1 MATTT
6 HNIRSLQLRMAAEHI
21 QAARLKRWP
30 FAFNFYS
37 IAVSASDTL
46 LLVFASALGAGVGLV
61 AMIEA
66 LGDLLSAIAPFGVGK
81 VVDKVRSPRKYLAI
95 VFAAAATLMI
105 AFAITSEPIV
115 LLALCV
121 GWGIVFVAAGPMV
134 PIVLTR
140 LFRRSE
146 WATQQSRLSS
156 MNSLGTALGFGICV
170 LWLFVGGGL
179 VGEANSIRVLFV
191 LGAILCGFATL
202 FALLWLRPADQQ
214 RHEHAPISASAPPMG
229 ERLAPASTHRK
240 SAVVTTAGKKKMI
253 YTDGL
258 KNLFFTTMVLFF
270 GIGIMGGIY
279 PAYMR
284 QELGAE
290 VYKIVIGSTVFN
302 LAAGL
307 AMPHVAHN
315 MGKMMPARLHALGS
329 LGRSGAFLAIGLVG
343 LILSGTPAH
352 LAVIGLMAFSG
363 LTWAATATAGGNRL
377 VYLAPTGQKGAV
389 SGHFTAFSFM
399 ALAAGAVVGGQV
411 AGFFGYFAAFAIASI
426 CAFIASFLAIRL

>member
-1 MATTT
+1 MATT
-6 HNIRSLQLRMAAEHI
+6 IRTFSSLQVRTAAEHI

-37 IAVSASDTL
+37 VATNTADSL

-61 AMIEA
+61 ALIEA
-66 LGDLLSAIAPFGVGK
+66 LGDMLSAIAPFGIGRIADRVH
-81 VVDKVRSPRKYLAI
+81 SPRKYLVV
-95 VFAAAATLMI
+95 VFAAAATMLV
-105 AFAITSEPIV
+105 AFSMTSSPNV
-115 LLALCV
+115 LVVLCL
-121 GWGIVFVAAGPMV
+121 GWGVIFVSAGPMV

-146 WATQQSRLSS
+146 WATQQARLSS
-156 MNSLGTALGFGICV
+156 MNSLGTALGFGLCV
-170 LWLFVGGGL
+170 LWLFAVGSL
-179 VGEANSIRVLFV
+179 IGEANSIRMLFIA
-191 LGAILCGFATL
+191 GAIMCGLAAV

-214 RHEHAPISASAPPMG
+214 RHEHPPLAEPARSA
-229 ERLAPASTHRK
+229 APAPLRAGAGQRTAAIPTK
-240 SAVVTTAGKKKMI
+240 SKPG
-253 YTDGL
+253 YSDGL

-270 GIGIMGGIY
+270 GIGIMAGIY
-279 PAYMR
+279 PAYMM

-290 VYKIVIGSTVFN
+290 VYKVVIGSTVFN

-329 LGRSGAFLAIGLVG
+329 FGRSIAFLSIGLVG
-343 LILSGTPAH
+343 LMLTGTPAH

-363 LTWAATATAGGNRL
+363 LTWAATATSGGNRL
-377 VYLAPTGQKGAV
+377 VYLAPARQKGAA

-399 ALAAGAVVGGQV
+399 ALAAGAVIGGQV
-411 AGFFGYFAAFAIASI
+411 AGAFGYFPAFLIASI
-426 CAFIASFLAIRL
+426 CAFIASVLAIRL